1 MTVGA
6 PFNPYKIFRGVFAPY
21 WILEHR
27 GIGAGAK
34 LCYIRLL
41 GFAGKDA
48 RCYPSVEKLGISLG
62 VCERQAREYVKELER
77 AGLIKVEQRGL
88 RKTNLYVFL
97 WTADL
102 DRLANS
108 VPEGPDDPS
117 DSGPDRKDPAG
128 QDRKWPSDRQLS
140 AVPDRKSSAGQDRNS
155 SAGPIGINSV
165 GISSEESSSSSSVS
179 PVEGMHASNHT
190 GEAVLLWAK
199 ERRLQRLRSDRRI
212 GPPERELVLEWDR
225 IFQARAITEPDQIA
239 AVLDRAVD
247 AASRNGE
254 WRRWAFLSVQ
264 VQLAAELAG
273 RSGGVGEPA
282 PPQLWAVDEDPDCD
296 WAMAKREIRKKVGN
310 IPFQNWFEPTR
321 QLERSDRG
329 ITIAV
334 SNEPG
339 RHYLETEYA
348 GVVTGV
354 LADLGIV
361 EVVWQV
367 APNCPVDGTF
377 KQD

>member
-1 MTVGA
+1 
-6 PFNPYKIFRGVFAPY
+6 
-21 WILEHR
+21 
-27 GIGAGAK
+27 
-34 LCYIRLL
+34 
-41 GFAGKDA
+41 
-48 RCYPSVEKLGISLG
+48 
-62 VCERQAREYVKELER
+62 
-77 AGLIKVEQRGL
+77 
-88 RKTNLYVFL
+88 
-97 WTADL
+97 
-102 DRLANS
+102 
-108 VPEGPDDPS
+108 
-117 DSGPDRKDPAG
+117 
-128 QDRKWPSDRQLS
+128 
-140 AVPDRKSSAGQDRNS
+140 
-155 SAGPIGINSV
+155 
-165 GISSEESSSSSSVS
+165 
-179 PVEGMHASNHT
+179 MHASNHT

-212 GPPERELVLEWDR
+212 GPPEKELVLEWDR
-225 IFQARAITEPDQIA
+225 IFQARAITEPDHIA